1 MVANHESDSAP
12 FERDSLPLESARAAF
27 EWLASGPDPL
37 SIDGRFFPGLPQ
49 RRVPLDE
56 LRELLLDPDLPLAA
70 VDLVWMHLVT
80 RSRDTGNAWTV
91 ACVGVALPALFA
103 IVYELGARFAQDH
116 HDLQGAVLTGFLSEL
131 ASIDLLRPSVMWRL
145 RCAALRE
152 GHLFLREALQRPTP
166 WEEAFHSREPRS
178 PWGHEDIV
186 LARAVAEGVITDEQ
200 AALIGATRLEP
211 ENYTLQEAAAD
222 WGVSYDAIAKFRRRA
237 EHRLAAWLLEQ
248 PLDEDPNDPSA
259 REMEIRAAHAAT
271 LTASAREAMHSRT
284 PYSAQSHTVTDLEEM
299 PEKKVRSRVSKKALK
314 TGVDTCGR
322 RPAAPAHTTQPT
334 RPAGIARRPSGT
346 TPGVPRCA

>member
-27 EWLASGPDPL
+27 EWLVSGPDPL

-152 GHLFLREALQRPTP
+152 GHLLLREALQRPTP

-271 LTASAREAMHSRT
+271 LTASAREATHSRT
-284 PYSAQSHTVTDLEEM
+284 PYSAQSHTVTGVEGM
-299 PEKKVRSRVSKKALK
+299 PEKKVQGRVSKKAPK